1 MKRNKYVI
9 INKKSSHRPSKLLF
23 FKRVSKFFIVFL
35 LLSQ

>member
-1 MKRNKYVI
+1 MMKNKYVI

-23 FKRVSKFFIVFL
+23 LKELVNFLLFFL